1 MSENTDNPRGNAQWV
16 IAAACAVIAAS
27 MGVLAVNTI
36 APDLLDGWRDA
47 WREHAEAQEA
57 RQQYL
62 QSLRS
67 LPDDVERRASQR
79 QRARQGS
86 DSASAPR
93 DCDDVRRLR
102 QAIDAIQGMDREM
115 ERLLDGAGNDRRP
128 QHLRELEREAAWRE
142 ERALRLLAQ
151 HEARC
156 R

>member
-62 QSLRS
+62 QELRS
-67 LPDDVERRASQR
+67 LPDDVERRREPAAASAAGER
-79 QRARQGS
+79 QRLRS
-86 DSASAPR
+86 PR
-93 DCDDVRRLR
+93 L
-102 QAIDAIQGMDREM
+102 
-115 ERLLDGAGNDRRP
+115 
-128 QHLRELEREAAWRE
+128 
-142 ERALRLLAQ
+142 
-151 HEARC
+151 
-156 R
+156 